1 MNNKTKTPKT
11 RNMRRLR
18 FGTASTAL
26 TIVVIVGIL
35 LLNVIVD
42 VLANRFPLTFD
53 LSADKTFT
61 LSQKSEEIANK
72 VEKDLQV
79 VIFMDESEFTNPAN
93 NSLNQ
98 TFSYYYG
105 ISVPEFETMFTEFY
119 TALQQYRQHS
129 KNKISYQFIN
139 QDQEPE
145 KSAPYETKYGVSAGD
160 VLFVSGERY
169 KTSSIY
175 DMFTMDTSTLS
186 TYGYYTFE
194 STVEK
199 TLASYINNMQSE
211 NDHIVQ
217 VLTGHDEDTSAIAG
231 LKTLYELNGYT
242 FREMNITSS
251 AAFDEK
257 AEVMLIMAPSNDYT
271 EAEVKRVQEWLFNE
285 GSYGRHLIVYVHP
298 TASCPNLYEL
308 LDVEYGIQVT
318 NQLLQES
325 DYANTRN
332 YGAYNILCDV
342 PSTKYTSNSVSEGK
356 LYTPLARR
364 LTTTLKSSVE
374 EENAISHLGIPLVNY
389 GDTAKVISIKDFNEE
404 NDAGAVSLNAD
415 EYPLTS
421 MIASVFDTYNNNT
434 QEAAYGTVVVSGCPS
449 MAYSSNITDSS
460 LNNEELLLDSIN
472 SVTGYE
478 NSVTI
483 SNKVIRADSISFND
497 KTKLI
502 VGLYILTI
510 GVPVIVLI
518 IGFVVFLRRKNL

>member
-1 MNNKTKTPKT
+1 MKNKNKAPKT

-18 FGTASTAL
+18 FGTTSTVL
-26 TIVVIVGIL
+26 TVVVIVGIL

-61 LSQKSEEIANK
+61 LSEKSEEIANK
-72 VEKDLQV
+72 VEKDLQIV
-79 VIFMDESEFTNPAN
+79 VFMDESEFTNPSN

-98 TFSYYYG
+98 TFTYYYG
-105 ISVPEFETMFTEFY
+105 ISIPEFETMYTEFY
-119 TALQQYRQHS
+119 TALQQYRQLS
-129 KNKISYQFIN
+129 KNKISFEFIN
-139 QDQEPE
+139 PDQEPE
-145 KSAPYETKYGVSAGD
+145 KSAPYKTKYEVGSGD
-160 VLFVSGERY
+160 ILFLAGERY
-169 KTSSIY
+169 KTTSIY
-175 DMFTMDTSTLS
+175 DMFSLDTSTMS
-186 TYGYYTFE
+186 TYGNYTFE
-194 STVEK
+194 SRVEK

-217 VLTGHDEDTSAIAG
+217 VLTGHDEDSSAIAG
-231 LKTLYELNGYT
+231 LKSLYELNGYT
-242 FREMNITSS
+242 FKEMNITSS
-251 AAFDEK
+251 AKFDEK
-257 AEVMLIMAPSNDYT
+257 AEVMLIASPSNDYS

-298 TASCPNLYEL
+298 TADCPNLYEL

-325 DYANTRN
+325 DYANTRGF
-332 YGAYNILCDV
+332 GAYNILCDV
-342 PSTKYTSNSVSEGK
+342 PSTKYTSNSVSTGK
-356 LYTPLARR
+356 LYTPMARR

-374 EENAISHLGIPLVNY
+374 QENSISHLGIPLVNY
-389 GDTAKVISIKDFNEE
+389 GTTTKVISIKDFNEE
-404 NDAGAVSLNAD
+404 EDSKAFAPAES

-434 QEAAYGTVVVSGCPS
+434 QQAAYGTVVVSGCPS
-449 MAYSSNITDSS
+449 MAYSGQIQDSS
-460 LNNEELLLDSIN
+460 VNNEELLLDAIN

-483 SNKVIRADSISFND
+483 SNKVIQTDSVSFKD
-497 KTKLI
+497 QAKLI
-502 VGLYILTI
+502 IGLYIFTI